1 MAKALSFFSK
11 TATDP
16 KFSLRGRKS
25 LGRANSRKDVRRIRS
40 LIERHWGWL
49 EDPSDSEIASL
60 AKHQGSVAAKRKE
73 ISTNYEFLVLR
84 LGGVQKG
91 YKGTRECYLCEAKEE
106 SNTPQDFQ
114 GFIWMLKKL
123 FSTHLTRGAPALADL
138 SEKHTHAC
146 LEDAELL
153 WCSIVTMV
161 NDPRNYFPVP
171 D

>member
-25 LGRANSRKDVRRIRS
+25 LGSANSRKDVRRIRS

-114 GFIWMLKKL
+114 GFI
-123 FSTHLTRGAPALADL
+123 
-138 SEKHTHAC
+138 
-146 LEDAELL
+146 
-153 WCSIVTMV
+153 
-161 NDPRNYFPVP
+161 
-171 D
+171 